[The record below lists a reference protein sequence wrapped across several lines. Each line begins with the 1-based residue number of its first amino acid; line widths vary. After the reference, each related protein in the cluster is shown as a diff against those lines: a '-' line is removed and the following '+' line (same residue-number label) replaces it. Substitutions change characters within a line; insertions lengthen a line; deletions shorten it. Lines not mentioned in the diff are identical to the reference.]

1 MKKDGRISDESMQK
15 AKEDHKK
22 REKQLRDNHKA
33 AKSMLLEERIF
44 NDSTSSNFVLSCRE
58 MFEANLLPLEDVPL
72 LRKVIE
78 FTSITQHS
86 INFMLRVYVSF
97 KQYDEAIKFLNSCI
111 GYLTED
117 PDLIELAR
125 KSKSAIRHCQKQQQ
139 AVDSDDSPP
148 ITFGGIEIEI

>member
-86 INFMLRVYVSF
+86 INFMLR
-97 KQYDEAIKFLNSCI
+97 
-111 GYLTED
+111 
-117 PDLIELAR
+117 
-125 KSKSAIRHCQKQQQ
+125 KSKSAIRHCQKKQQ